1 MSLVYLRVMRELAV
15 QHGAPFDFIDEDES
29 GTAIPPDLQPISEK
43 LMAYAFGSSLCLT
56 AEDERLLWARYIHL
70 SAHWTPS
77 KGLLLN
83 KPAPN
88 RRLAYNNKPQEGYP
102 K

>member
-1 MSLVYLRVMRELAV
+1 MPYALGS
-15 QHGAPFDFIDEDES
+15 PS
-29 GTAIPPDLQPISEK
+29 G
-43 LMAYAFGSSLCLT
+43 LT

-83 KPAPN
+83 KLAPN
-88 RRLAYNNKPQEGYP
+88 RRVACNNSPYGCNTGRTVGAIGSPGIYP
-102 K
+102 ATMWQSAWRSRR

>member
-1 MSLVYLRVMRELAV
+1 
-15 QHGAPFDFIDEDES
+15 
-29 GTAIPPDLQPISEK
+29 
-43 LMAYAFGSSLCLT
+43 MAYALGSPSGLT

-88 RRLAYNNKPQEGYP
+88 RRLVYNNKPQEGYP
-102 K
+102 Q

>member
-1 MSLVYLRVMRELAV
+1 MACHTVPGNTTPACK
-15 QHGAPFDFIDEDES
+15 
-29 GTAIPPDLQPISEK
+29 PISEK
-43 LMAYAFGSSLCLT
+43 IMAYALGSPSGLT
-56 AEDERLLWARYIHL
+56 ADDERLLWARYIHL

-88 RRLAYNNKPQEGYP
+88 RRLAYNNKPQGDYP
-102 K
+102 Q